1 MSENVTKNELDEIQE
16 NDTIKE
22 QTNEGSTTSADV
34 STSEDTLAAYEA
46 LFEKQKKQIEEQIET
61 NKSLQN
67 QINILMRNGASV
79 SRETLETE
87 ETPQKET
94 DSAEYV
100 SLAELGT
107 ELGKRDYKTQNEV
120 NDYGN

>member
-1 MSENVTKNELDEIQE
+1 MSENVTKNELDEIQK

-79 SRETLETE
+79 SRETFETE